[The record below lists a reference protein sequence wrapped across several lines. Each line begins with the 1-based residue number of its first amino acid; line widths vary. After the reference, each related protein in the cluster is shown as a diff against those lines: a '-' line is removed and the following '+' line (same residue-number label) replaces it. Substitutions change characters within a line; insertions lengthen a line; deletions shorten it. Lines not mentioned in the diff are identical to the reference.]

1 MRCLNGITNLVDM
14 SLSKLWEL
22 EVDREVGRA
31 AVHGVA
37 KSQTQLS
44 DWTELNVS
52 IDIEI
57 QKANQKEII
66 EIKNI
71 VNKEKIPFTSSQ
83 IDFTWPRKT
92 KVKDIAKEIS
102 QIEMQRK
109 KIQNKIYNIFS
120 KDNFK
125 RCN

>member
-1 MRCLNGITNLVDM
+1 M
-14 SLSKLWEL
+14 
-22 EVDREVGRA
+22 DREVGHA

-57 QKANQKEII
+57 QIANQKEII

-71 VNKEKIPFTSSQ
+71 VNKERIPFTSLQ

-102 QIEMQRK
+102 QIEMRRK

>member
-102 QIEMQRK
+102 QIETQRK